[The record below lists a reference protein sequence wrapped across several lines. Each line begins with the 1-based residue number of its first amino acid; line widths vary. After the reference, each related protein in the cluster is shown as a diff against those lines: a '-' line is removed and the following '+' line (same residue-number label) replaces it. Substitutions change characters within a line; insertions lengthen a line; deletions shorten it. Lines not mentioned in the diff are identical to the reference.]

1 VLREL
6 PLRVQVA
13 VGVELDARAL
23 EEVLDHRCLLGQQ
36 SLLVLDHLLQLGC
49 ERVAHH
55 DLQQLVRVLLVVR
68 PVRKL
73 RLHLVYSQLDLR
85 ALLLQIVSLS
95 LVICLVPLVPVLVF
109 VRQVFIVR
117 ALALRKLVE
126 TLDYHL
132 EGLLWGR
139 TGKVTQDLCS
149 LFLVEEIEG
158 GVRCVNLH
166 LLKLLQLRRHIH

>member
-36 SLLVLDHLLQLGC
+36 SLLVLDHLLQLGR

-68 PVRKL
+68 PV
-73 RLHLVYSQLDLR
+73 
-85 ALLLQIVSLS
+85 
-95 LVICLVPLVPVLVF
+95 
-109 VRQVFIVR
+109 
-117 ALALRKLVE
+117 
-126 TLDYHL
+126 
-132 EGLLWGR
+132 
-139 TGKVTQDLCS
+139 
-149 LFLVEEIEG
+149 
-158 GVRCVNLH
+158 
-166 LLKLLQLRRHIH
+166 